1 MELSSEMKA
10 ALAGAARFLLSFHP
24 TRLVLMDTIS
34 FPLNQPSQHY
44 LNPSKVVPT
53 PPKTGIHNWY
63 QCPLKV
69 ALALQVSPVHHYSH
83 NSHDHDH
90 VWQPDAQGASPAHQ
104 CTHSSCSEAS

>member
-1 MELSSEMKA
+1 MKLSSEMKA
-10 ALAGAARFLLSFHP
+10 ALEGAICFLLSFNP

-34 FPLNQPSQHY
+34 LPLNQPSQHY

-63 QCPLKV
+63 QSPLKV

-83 NSHDHDH
+83 NSHNHDH
-90 VWQPDAQGASPAHQ
+90 IWQPDAQGASPAHQ